1 MSALPGETVELRA
14 ELEQLADQRSWSEI
28 RDRTSQLDDTTLSSD
43 PKIAY
48 LVAEALVYLGDTKR
62 ALVLAL
68 AAEGEF
74 RARHD
79 QVNLLAALNLAGAVQ
94 FELGDLVGAEE
105 RFADLLELARER
117 RDDEMSGRATNNMG
131 AIASLRGDHERALSL
146 FRLSV
151 PAYQKVGLLGG
162 LAQTDHNLGIV
173 HRDLGYWREAER
185 HYRSAMRHA
194 RQLGDERLAAM
205 SRAGRAEILHLRGDQ
220 SFAEAEARHCVQTFE
235 ELGDELGRSDVLRLL
250 GCIMTARKLWDEASR
265 SFDEALRLARE
276 YANPLLEAEILESR
290 ADLHAETE
298 QVALARADLEVV
310 VATYRRLG
318 AEHRQRQA
326 EEKLQLIAA

>member
-1 MSALPGETVELRA
+1 MSALPGGTMELRA
-14 ELEQLADQRSWSEI
+14 ELERLADERRWGEI
-28 RDRTSQLDDTTLSSD
+28 KDRTSQLDDIAVSSD

-117 RDDEMSGRATNNMG
+117 GDDEMIGRATNNLG
-131 AIASLRGDHERALSL
+131 AIASLRGDHQLALSL

-151 PAYQKVGLLGG
+151 PAYQNVGFLGG
-162 LAQTDHNLGIV
+162 LAQADHNLGIV

-185 HYRSAMRHA
+185 HYRSALRHA

-205 SRAGRAEILHLRGDQ
+205 SRAGRAEILHRRGDQ
-220 SFAEAEARHCVQTFE
+220 PFAEAELLHCLQAFE
-235 ELGDELGRSDVLRLL
+235 EVGDELGRSDVLRLL

-265 SFDEALRLARE
+265 YFDEALRLARE
-276 YANPLLEAEILESR
+276 YSNPLLEAEILESR
-290 ADLHAETE
+290 ADFHEETE
-298 QVALARADLEVV
+298 QLALARADLEGA

-318 AEHRQRQA
+318 AELRQKRA
-326 EEKLQLIAA
+326 EEKLQRVAA